1 MEKAMYS
8 VSVENSVPCIK
19 LPEKVLGGGEAVEFS
34 TLAQQYLNDAQY
46 SKIIVDL
53 GEVNVMN
60 SSGLG
65 MLVAAYTTATKLKKS
80 VNFINIPDKIMSLL
94 KMTHLDKIFLGEK

>member
-1 MEKAMYS
+1 MENTMYS
-8 VSVENSVPCIK
+8 VKIENSVPCIQ

-34 TLAQQYLNDAQY
+34 TLAQKYLNDEQY
-46 SKIIVDL
+46 SKIVVDL
-53 GEVNVMN
+53 SAVNVMN

-65 MLVAAYTTATKLKKS
+65 MLVAAYTTATKQKKS
-80 VNFINIPDKIMSLL
+80 VEFVNIPDKIMSLL